1 MADAREEERLE
12 AELWGF
18 VRGEERAKHRDPRDQ
33 HAHLVVLSV
42 NDVHDMLP
50 GRDGR
55 GGISGLATLLDRE
68 RATLTNDQTLLV
80 TLNGDFLNG
89 TEVSE
94 RLLGE
99 HAIELMDHVGIQYVV
114 VGNHEF
120 DFGERVMRQRLAA
133 SRFKWLGANI
143 IDRSTGL
150 LLDGLLPVDVLELQG
165 GLRLGL
171 LGVCTP
177 DTPTSSSPGD
187 NIEFRDTVA
196 TAIECVRVL
205 RERHRVDFIVA
216 LTHLRI
222 REDRQLARAVPEI
235 DVILGGHDHEP
246 HTVYEGR
253 TLIHKSGQN
262 AHWLARLDFQLTRSA
277 VHPERPVA
285 VMAQWRMIANEQI
298 PSQPACDEI
307 LVKYLRR
314 LAAEDRASD
323 LDRELAVVK
332 RPLATSTVL
341 LRSGECNMGN
351 LVADALRAVLHADLG
366 FINGGFIRGDSLYD
380 DGDVLTPRV
389 LNHEMPFPRA
399 AVVLR
404 IKIRDLGDALRQ
416 QLARYPQVSST
427 HPHISGF
434 RLTVDR
440 RVEAEP
446 AVLCI
451 TRHGGQ
457 CDDGEELVTVA
468 TTEFVANG
476 GDGCTAW
483 RQGELVS
490 RHARVTDVVAQ
501 FLTTLREV
509 AYPTHEGRITILE

>member
-1 MADAREEERLE
+1 MANAQDAAAAERLE
-12 AELWGF
+12 AELWGLL
-18 VRGEERAKHRDPRDQ
+18 RNEERAKHGDPRDQ
-33 HAHLVVLSV
+33 RAHLVVLSV

-68 RATLTNDQTLLV
+68 RATLTKDQTLLV

-120 DFGERVMRQRLAA
+120 DFGEAVMRQRLAA

-150 LLDGLLPVDVLELQG
+150 LLDGLLSVDVLELHN

-171 LGVCTP
+171 FGVCTP
-177 DTPTSSSPGD
+177 DTPTSSTPGD
-187 NIEFRDTVA
+187 NIEFRDTIA

-205 RERHRVDFIVA
+205 RETHHVDFIIA

-246 HTVYEGR
+246 YTVYEGR

-262 AHWLARLDFQLTRSA
+262 AHWLARLDFQLARSA
-277 VHPERPVA
+277 VHPERPVS
-285 VMAQWRMIANEQI
+285 VMTQWRMIANEQV

-314 LAAEDRASD
+314 LAIEDSASD
-323 LDRELAVVK
+323 LERELAVVK
-332 RPLATSTVL
+332 LPLSTSTIQ

-351 LVADALRAVLHADLG
+351 LVADALRVVLRADLG

-380 DGDVLTPRV
+380 PGDVITPRV

-399 AVVLR
+399 AVVVR
-404 IKIRDLGDALRQ
+404 IKMKDLGDALLQ

-434 RLTVDR
+434 QLTVDR
-440 RVEAEP
+440 REEAS
-446 AVLCI
+446 AVVCM
-451 TRHGGQ
+451 TRP
-457 CDDGEELVTVA
+457 DDR
-468 TTEFVANG
+468 TERGRGG
-476 GDGCTAW
+476 GDGRDDRVRRERRRWLHCLASRRAGLTPRA
-483 RQGELVS
+483 RHRSRRAVS
-490 RHARVTDVVAQ
+490 LDASR
-501 FLTTLREV
+501 
-509 AYPTHEGRITILE
+509 GRLPST